1 MSGLRIAMI
10 TRRFWP
16 LVGGGEMV
24 MANLACEFKK
34 LGAQPTILTAQWD
47 TTWPLQI
54 KHREIP
60 VQRLPN
66 PAQQGW
72 GTYTY
77 MDGLSRWLKHNASQY
92 DAVLVSMLKHSA
104 YSALG
109 ACKKTAQPIMLRIEG
124 GGDTGDCAWHESARF
139 GKRIRRRCQQ
149 AAAIVAPSQA
159 TYDEALDAG
168 FKSSTLHHIPNGV
181 AIGSGSVVDKMTVRQ
196 RLHEIN
202 HDLSCDPDTKIAL
215 FTGRLTHKKGLFELV
230 SAWQSVAERVPNS
243 QLWLVGEGPD
253 RDQLFEKIK
262 DLDLVGRVVMPG
274 TFDDVEDFLA
284 AADAFTLPSY
294 AEGLSLSLLEAMAHR
309 LPVIASDI
317 VGNRQ
322 LIVDGTHGRLIPA
335 QEVESLAAA
344 IYETFA
350 NDNQQQIDAAESRVT
365 TQFSLA
371 GMALAHLDLLS
382 QTVANSG
389 ES

>member
-1 MSGLRIAMI
+1 MI

-54 KHREIP
+54 EHREIP

-149 AAAIVAPSQA
+149 AAAIVTPSQA
-159 TYDEALDAG
+159 TYDEALGAG

-181 AIGSGSVVDKMTVRQ
+181 AVELGSVVDKATIRQ
-196 RLHEIN
+196 RLHEMN
-202 HDLSCDPDTKIAL
+202 HDLSGDPDTKIAL

-230 SAWQSVAERVPNS
+230 SAWQSVAERIPNS

-253 RDQLFEKIK
+253 RDQLSEKIR

-274 TFDDVEDFLA
+274 SFDDVEDFLA

-294 AEGLSLSLLEAMAHR
+294 TEGLSLSLLEAMAHR

-344 IYETFA
+344 IYEAFA
-350 NDNQQQIDAAESRVT
+350 NDNQQQVDAAESRVAS
-365 TQFSLA
+365 QFSLA
-371 GMALAHLDLLS
+371 GMAQAHLDLLA
-382 QTVANSG
+382 QAVVNSC

>member
-1 MSGLRIAMI
+1 MI

-344 IYETFA
+344 IYETLA

>member
-1 MSGLRIAMI
+1 MI

-124 GGDTGDCAWHESARF
+124 GGDTGDWAWHESARF

>member
-1 MSGLRIAMI
+1 MI

-24 MANLACEFKK
+24 MTNLACEFKK

-47 TTWPLQI
+47 TNWPRQI
-54 KHREIP
+54 EHREIP

-66 PAQQGW
+66 PAQRGW

-77 MDGLSRWLKHNASQY
+77 MDALSRWLTHNASQY

-104 YSALG
+104 YSAIG
-109 ACKKTAQPIMLRIEG
+109 ACKKTGHPVILRIEG
-124 GGDTGDCAWHESARF
+124 GGETGDCAWHESSRF

-149 AAAIVAPSQA
+149 AAAIVTPSQA
-159 TYDEALDAG
+159 TYDEALGVG
-168 FKSSTLHHIPNGV
+168 FESSTLHHIPNGV
-181 AIGSGSVVDKMTVRQ
+181 TVGRSSVVDKATIRQ
-196 RLHEIN
+196 QLHEIN
-202 HDLSCDPDTKIAL
+202 HDLSCDPETKIAL
-215 FTGRLTHKKGLFELV
+215 FTGRLTRKKGLFELV
-230 SAWQSVAERVPNS
+230 SAWQSVAERIPKS

-253 RDQLFEKIK
+253 RDQLFATIQ
-262 DLDLVGRVVMPG
+262 DLDLVGKVVMPG
-274 TFDDVEDFLA
+274 TFDDVLDFLA
-284 AADAFTLPSY
+284 AADVFTLPSY
-294 AEGLSLSLLEAMAHR
+294 TEGLSLSLLEAMAQR

-322 LIVDGTHGRLIPA
+322 LIVDGTHGRLIPV
-335 QEVESLAAA
+335 QEVASLAAA
-344 IYETFA
+344 IYEAFA
-350 NDNQQQIDAAESRVT
+350 NDNQQQVDAAESRVA

-371 GMALAHLDLLS
+371 DMAQAHLNLLT
-382 QTVANSG
+382 QAAVNSC

>member
-1 MSGLRIAMI
+1 MI

-54 KHREIP
+54 DHREIP

-66 PAQQGW
+66 PAQRGW
-72 GTYTY
+72 GTYIY
-77 MDGLSRWLKHNASQY
+77 MDALSRWLRHNASQY

-104 YSALG
+104 YAAIG
-109 ACKKTAQPIMLRIEG
+109 ACRKIEHPVLLRVEG
-124 GGDTGDCAWHESARF
+124 GGETGDCAWHESARF

-149 AAAIVAPSQA
+149 AAAIVTPSQA
-159 TYDEALDAG
+159 TYDEALGAG

-181 AIGSGSVVDKMTVRQ
+181 AVELGSAVDKATIRL

-230 SAWQSVAERVPNS
+230 SAWQSIAERVPNS

-253 RDQLFEKIK
+253 RDQLSKKIR

-294 AEGLSLSLLEAMAHR
+294 TEGLSLSLLEAMAHR

-322 LIVDGTHGRLIPA
+322 LIVDGTHGRLVPA
-335 QEVESLAAA
+335 QAVESLAAA
-344 IYETFA
+344 IFETFS
-350 NDNQQQIDAAESRVT
+350 NDNQQQVDAAESRVA
-365 TQFSLA
+365 TQFSLTD
-371 GMALAHLDLLS
+371 MAQTHLDLLS
-382 QTVANSG
+382 QAVVNSC

>member
-1 MSGLRIAMI
+1 MI

-54 KHREIP
+54 DHREIP

-66 PAQQGW
+66 PAQRGW
-72 GTYTY
+72 GTYIY
-77 MDGLSRWLKHNASQY
+77 MDALSRWLRHNASQY

-104 YSALG
+104 YAALG
-109 ACKKTAQPIMLRIEG
+109 ACKKIEHPVMLRIEG
-124 GGDTGDCAWHESARF
+124 GGETGDCAWHESARF

-149 AAAIVAPSQA
+149 AAAIVTPSQA
-159 TYDEALDAG
+159 TYDEALGAG

-181 AIGSGSVVDKMTVRQ
+181 AVELGSVVDKATIRQ
-196 RLHEIN
+196 RLHEMN
-202 HDLSCDPDTKIAL
+202 HDLSGDPDTKIAL

-230 SAWQSVAERVPNS
+230 SAWQSVAERIPNS

-253 RDQLFEKIK
+253 RDQLSEKIR

-294 AEGLSLSLLEAMAHR
+294 TEGLSLSLLEAMAHR

-344 IYETFA
+344 IYEAFA
-350 NDNQQQIDAAESRVT
+350 NDNQQQVDAAESRVT
-365 TQFSLA
+365 SQFSLA
-371 GMALAHLDLLS
+371 GMAQAHLDLLA
-382 QTVANSG
+382 QAVVNSC

>member
-1 MSGLRIAMI
+1 MI

-371 GMALAHLDLLS
+371 GMALAHLNLLS

>member
-1 MSGLRIAMI
+1 MS
-10 TRRFWP
+10 TRRFRP

-24 MANLACEFKK
+24 MANLACEFKR

-54 KHREIP
+54 EHREVA

-66 PAQQGW
+66 PAQRGW

-77 MDGLSRWLKHNASQY
+77 MDALSRWLRHNVSQY

-109 ACKKTAQPIMLRIEG
+109 AYKKTAHPVMLRIEG
-124 GGDTGDCAWHESARF
+124 GGETGDCAWHESARF

-149 AAAIVAPSQA
+149 AAAIVTPSKA
-159 TYDEALDAG
+159 TYDEALEAG
-168 FKSSTLHHIPNGV
+168 FKPSTLHHIPNGV
-181 AIGSGSVVDKMTVRQ
+181 AAGLGCVVDKTIVRQ
-196 RLHEIN
+196 RLREIN
-202 HDLSCDPDTKIAL
+202 HDLSSDPDTKIAL
-215 FTGRLTHKKGLFELV
+215 FTGRLTHKKGLFELI
-230 SAWQSVAERVPNS
+230 SAWQSVAARIPNS

-253 RDQLFEKIK
+253 RDRLFEKIR

-284 AADAFTLPSY
+284 AADAFILPSY
-294 AEGLSLSLLEAMAHR
+294 NEGLSLSLLEAMAHR

-322 LIVDGTHGRLIPA
+322 LIVHGTHGRLIPA
-335 QEVESLAAA
+335 REVVSLAAA
-344 IYETFA
+344 IYEAFTT
-350 NDNQQQIDAAESRVT
+350 NNQQQVDAAESRVA
-365 TQFSLA
+365 TQFSLT
-371 GMALAHLDLLS
+371 GMAQAHLGLLA
-382 QTVANSG
+382 QAVTNSC

>member
-1 MSGLRIAMI
+1 MI

-24 MANLACEFKK
+24 MANLACEFKR
-34 LGAQPTILTAQWD
+34 LGAQPTILTARWD
-47 TTWPLQI
+47 TTWPRQI
-54 KHREIP
+54 EHREIP
-60 VQRLPN
+60 LQRLPN
-66 PAQQGW
+66 PAQRGW

-77 MDGLSRWLKHNASQY
+77 MDALSRWLRHNALQY

-109 ACKKTAQPIMLRIEG
+109 ACKKTDHPVMLRIEG
-124 GGDTGDCAWHESARF
+124 GGETGDCAWHKSARF

-149 AAAIVAPSQA
+149 AAAIVTPSQA
-159 TYDEALDAG
+159 TYDEALGAG
-168 FKSSTLHHIPNGV
+168 FKSDTLHHIPNGV
-181 AIGSGSVVDKMTVRQ
+181 AVSIDSVVGKTTIRQ
-196 RLHEIN
+196 RLREIN
-202 HDLSCDPDTKIAL
+202 HDLSGDPDTKIAL
-215 FTGRLTHKKGLFELV
+215 FTGRLTHNKGLFELV
-230 SAWQSVAERVPNS
+230 SAWQSVAERIPNS

-253 RDQLFEKIK
+253 RDRLSEKIR

-284 AADAFTLPSY
+284 AADVFTLPSY
-294 AEGLSLSLLEAMAHR
+294 TEGLSLSLLEAMAHR

-335 QEVESLAAA
+335 KEIESLAAA
-344 IYETFA
+344 IYEAFT
-350 NDNQQQIDAAESRVT
+350 NDNQQQVEAAESRVK
-365 TQFSLA
+365 TQFSLT
-371 GMALAHLDLLS
+371 GMAQAHLDLLA
-382 QTVANSG
+382 QAVVNSC

>member
-1 MSGLRIAMI
+1 MI

-54 KHREIP
+54 EHREIP
-60 VQRLPN
+60 VQRLLN
-66 PAQQGW
+66 PAQRGW

-77 MDGLSRWLKHNASQY
+77 MDALSRWLRHNASQY

-109 ACKKTAQPIMLRIEG
+109 ACKKTDHPVMLRIEG
-124 GGDTGDCAWHESARF
+124 GGETGDCAWHKSARF

-149 AAAIVAPSQA
+149 AAAIVTPSQA
-159 TYDEALDAG
+159 TYDEALGAG
-168 FKSSTLHHIPNGV
+168 FKSDTLHHIPNGV
-181 AIGSGSVVDKMTVRQ
+181 AVSIDSVVGKTTIRQ
-196 RLHEIN
+196 RLREIN
-202 HDLSCDPDTKIAL
+202 HDLSGDPDTKIAL
-215 FTGRLTHKKGLFELV
+215 FTGRLTHNKGLFELV
-230 SAWQSVAERVPNS
+230 SAWQSVAERIPNS

-253 RDQLFEKIK
+253 RDRLSEKIR

-284 AADAFTLPSY
+284 AADVFTLPSY
-294 AEGLSLSLLEAMAHR
+294 TEGLSLSLLEAMAHR

-335 QEVESLAAA
+335 KEIESLAAA
-344 IYETFA
+344 IYEAFT
-350 NDNQQQIDAAESRVT
+350 NDNQQQVEAAESRVK
-365 TQFSLA
+365 TQFSLT
-371 GMALAHLDLLS
+371 GMAQAHLDLLA
-382 QTVANSG
+382 QAVVNSC

>member
-1 MSGLRIAMI
+1 MI

-54 KHREIP
+54 DHREIP

-66 PAQQGW
+66 PAQRGW
-72 GTYTY
+72 GTYIY
-77 MDGLSRWLKHNASQY
+77 MDALSRWLRHNASQY

-104 YSALG
+104 YAALG
-109 ACKKTAQPIMLRIEG
+109 ACKKTAHPVMLRIEG
-124 GGDTGDCAWHESARF
+124 GGETGDCAWHESARF

-149 AAAIVAPSQA
+149 AAAIVTPSQA
-159 TYDEALDAG
+159 TYDEALGAG

-181 AIGSGSVVDKMTVRQ
+181 AVELGSVVDKATIRQ

-230 SAWQSVAERVPNS
+230 SAWQSVAERIPNS

-253 RDQLFEKIK
+253 RDQLSEKIR
-262 DLDLVGRVVMPG
+262 DLELVGRVVMPG

-294 AEGLSLSLLEAMAHR
+294 TEGLSLSLLEAMAHR

-344 IYETFA
+344 IYEVFV
-350 NDNQQQIDAAESRVT
+350 NDNQQQVDAAEYRVAS
-365 TQFSLA
+365 QFSLA
-371 GMALAHLDLLS
+371 GMAQAHLDLLA
-382 QTVANSG
+382 QAVVNSC

>member
-1 MSGLRIAMI
+1 MI

-54 KHREIP
+54 EHREIP

-66 PAQQGW
+66 PAQRGW

-77 MDGLSRWLKHNASQY
+77 MDALSRWLRHNASQY

-109 ACKKTAQPIMLRIEG
+109 ACKKTGHPVMLRIEG
-124 GGDTGDCAWHESARF
+124 GGETGDCAWYESARF
-139 GKRIRRRCQQ
+139 GKRIHRRCQQ
-149 AAAIVAPSQA
+149 AAAIVSPSQA
-159 TYDEALDAG
+159 TYDEAIGIG

-181 AIGSGSVVDKMTVRQ
+181 AVGLGSVVDKATIRQ

-202 HDLSCDPDTKIAL
+202 HDLSCDPDAKIAL

-230 SAWQSVAERVPNS
+230 SAWQSVAERIPNS

-253 RDQLFEKIK
+253 RDQLSEKIR

-294 AEGLSLSLLEAMAHR
+294 TEGLSLSLLEAMAHR

-322 LIVDGTHGRLIPA
+322 LIVNGTHGRLIPA
-335 QEVESLAAA
+335 QEVESLASA

-350 NDNQQQIDAAESRVT
+350 NDNQQQVAAAKSRVA
-365 TQFSLA
+365 TQFSLT
-371 GMALAHLDLLS
+371 GMAQAHLDLLA
-382 QTVANSG
+382 QAVANSS